1 MAADTQGNDLES
13 VNVPVTGR
21 ISVVPYEEEN
31 VITPEMIGEDVEEP
45 DLPEAYATGAIGLV
59 TSDGAPQDS
68 SETGDATEF
77 WQQGYQVN
85 GEASITTAFTAAE
98 DNAVT
103 RRFVNGSDPDEH
115 GVYGIDTLTPDGKW
129 MAYYEEAYKN
139 GRVYR
144 RAGVVTLTGNEP
156 GQSTRGS
163 VKGRALTVTWQ
174 NDDYYG
180 GHKYIESTYEPA
192 ASGTTG
198 STREAGQTGSTG
210 QTGQ

>member
-1 MAADTQGNDLES
+1 MAADTQGNDLQS
-13 VNVPVTGR
+13 VNVTVTGR
-21 ISVVPYEEEN
+21 IAVVPYDEEN
-31 VITPEMIGEDVEEP
+31 VITSEMIGTDVADP
-45 DLPEAYATGAIGLV
+45 QLPTAYKDACIGLV
-59 TSDGAPQDS
+59 TGDGAPQDA
-68 SETGDATEF
+68 SETGDAVEF
-77 WQQGYQVN
+77 WQQGYQIN

-174 NDDYYG
+174 NDEYYG
-180 GHKYIESTYEPA
+180 GHKYIESTYEPSEA
-192 ASGTTG
+192 VRAGDDGG
-198 STREAGQTGSTG
+198 SDPSQS
-210 QTGQ
+210 